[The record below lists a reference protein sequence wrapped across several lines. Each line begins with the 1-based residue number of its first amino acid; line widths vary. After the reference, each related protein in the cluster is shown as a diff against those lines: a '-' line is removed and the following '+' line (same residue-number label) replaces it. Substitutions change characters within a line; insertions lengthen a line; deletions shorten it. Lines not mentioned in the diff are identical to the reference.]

1 MSSQKYP
8 TSFPQQHD
16 EAQPGR
22 EHKMQPEPF
31 TLGEDYRAGG
41 KLRGK
46 KALITGGDSGI
57 GRSVAI
63 HFAKEGA
70 DVAIIYLAED
80 QDAEEAKRLCENQG
94 VRCYTYAGDLGDPA
108 TAKKLTEQAISDLGG
123 LDVLVNNAAEQHLVE
138 EITDIPDDQIARTF
152 RTNVFS
158 LFYVT
163 KAAMPHLSEGASIIN
178 SCSVVAFKGNP
189 VLLDYA
195 STKGAIVA
203 FTRSLSGQLAEK
215 GIRVNS
221 VAPGPI
227 WTPFI
232 TDTMPADQVEEFGQN
247 VPLGRAGQPEELA
260 PAYVYLACRDSSY
273 VTGQTIHV
281 NGGSVVGA

>member
-1 MSSQKYP
+1 MTDYP
-8 TSFPQQHD
+8 KSFPPQHD
-16 EAQPGR
+16 NKQPGR
-22 EHKMQPEPF
+22 EHKMDPKPMS
-31 TLGEDYRAGG
+31 LGETYRAGG

-46 KALITGGDSGI
+46 KAIVTGADSGI
-57 GRSVAI
+57 GRAVAI

-70 DVAIIYLAED
+70 DVAIFYLEES
-80 QDAEEAKRLCENQG
+80 QDADDAKRLVENQG
-94 VRCYTYAGDLGDPA
+94 VQCYTFAGDLGDPA
-108 TAKKLTEQAISDLGG
+108 TAKKLVADAVDKLGG
-123 LDVLVNNAAEQHLVE
+123 LDVLVNNAAEQHFVKDFAE
-138 EITDIPDDQIARTF
+138 IPDDQVERTF
-152 RTNVFS
+152 RSNVFS
-158 LFYVT
+158 AFYVT
-163 KAAMPHLSEGASIIN
+163 KAALPHLKEGASIIN
-178 SCSVVAFKGNP
+178 TTSVVAFQGNP
-189 VLLDYA
+189 VLVDYA
-195 STKGAIVA
+195 STKGALLA

-232 TDTMPADQVEEFGQN
+232 TDTMPADKVAEFGQQT
-247 VPLGRAGQPEELA
+247 PLGRAGQPEELA